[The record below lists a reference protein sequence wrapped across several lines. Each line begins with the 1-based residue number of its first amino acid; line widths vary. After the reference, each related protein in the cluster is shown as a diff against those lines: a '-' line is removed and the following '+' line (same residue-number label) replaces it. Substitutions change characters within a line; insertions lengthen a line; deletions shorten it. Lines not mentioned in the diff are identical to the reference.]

1 MKCWKFLFDIL
12 GEIQKPT
19 SLPNFMPTVPRDEI
33 WKATY
38 QTMYDSGYN
47 EIFAEKIMERWQVF
61 DDLTKILVAITTASS
76 STAAGLAIWGLPVFK
91 QVWIGLAAA
100 GFILALA
107 SAALRAP
114 DRLKAWSNSKSEFG
128 ALYIELETF
137 MFRMKINPEFSVSE
151 YSKEFE
157 DYRARYGSAKH
168 RIPDDWF
175 ATDKLGNLS
184 QSDLNERIK
193 TSTLAL

>member
-1 MKCWKFLFDIL
+1 
-12 GEIQKPT
+12 
-19 SLPNFMPTVPRDEI
+19 MPIGPRDEI

-61 DDLTKILVAITTASS
+61 DDTTKILVAVTTASS
-76 STAAGLAIWGLPVFK
+76 SAAAGLAIWSLPVFK
-91 QVWIGLAAA
+91 QLWIFLAAA
-100 GFILALA
+100 GVILSLA
-107 SAALRAP
+107 SAALRAQ

-137 MFRMKINPEFSVSE
+137 MFRMKINPEFSVPE

-157 DYRARYGSAKH
+157 DYRIRYGAAKH

-175 ATDKLGNLS
+175 ATDKLGNLA
-184 QSDLNERIK
+184 QLDLNERIK
-193 TSTLAL
+193 TSTLQP

>member
-1 MKCWKFLFDIL
+1 
-12 GEIQKPT
+12 
-19 SLPNFMPTVPRDEI
+19 MPIGPRDEI

-47 EIFAEKIMERWQVF
+47 EIFAEKIMGKWQKF
-61 DDLTKILVAITTASS
+61 DDSTKISVAITTASS
-76 STAAGLAIWGLPVFK
+76 STVAGLAIWGLPVFK
-91 QVWIGLAAA
+91 QVWIGLAAL

-107 SAALRAP
+107 STALRAP

-157 DYRARYGSAKH
+157 NYRTRYGAAKH
-168 RIPDDWF
+168 RIPDDWL
-175 ATDKLGNLS
+175 ATDRLENLA

-193 TSTLAL
+193 TSTLSL